1 MSLSESAFYA
11 KTVTFTPADAA
22 KIEIPV
28 LSERVRKIIAE
39 SGVESLQVLLA
50 PSMEAMIPQIIADY
64 WNKK

>member
-1 MSLSESAFYA
+1 MSLDQSALYA

-22 KIEIPV
+22 KIEVPV
-28 LSERVRKIIAE
+28 LSEQVRKIIAE

-50 PSMEAMIPQIIADY
+50 PNMAARIPQIIADY